1 MVDRTHG
8 AALSAPR
15 SRRRMFAQVARLSAA
30 AGIGLTGVNR
40 ALAQDATPVTGGG
53 SGCSAPLNT
62 AVTFKSVEGQPLA
75 ILTATKMVDPFSGY
89 NPAYPPPRGNRFLL
103 VGLKVENVGVNPYVF
118 DPSRVYLQD
127 ADGFVVYP
135 SGVDLG
141 AEPVEVGLAY
151 QEIPP
156 ATVAEGVIGFVLIQ
170 GVVPIRAFFSP
181 SSDRMLLL
189 ADLA

>member
-1 MVDRTHG
+1 MI
-8 AALSAPR
+8 
-15 SRRRMFAQVARLSAA
+15 AQVAKLSAA
-30 AGIGLTGVNR
+30 AGVGVAGVNR
-40 ALAQDATPVTGGG
+40 ALAQDATPVVGGA
-53 SGCSAPLNT
+53 SGCSTPLST

-141 AEPVEVGLAY
+141 AEPVEVGFAY